1 MHTSMTGRR
10 MRSGCVLEYIEAG
23 IQTAYIRKKVVRVNE
38 IAKVILLGILTTIV
52 AVINKVGES

>member
-1 MHTSMTGRR
+1 MTGRR